1 MNQKVQMSMRCACCK
16 IGQMEETKTT
26 YFAQLKDCYV
36 IIENVPC
43 MKCGQCGEVVF
54 RNSIAEK
61 IDDILD
67 DLEKIVSK
75 ISIIDYSKV
84 A

>member
-1 MNQKVQMSMRCACCK
+1 MRCTSCK
-16 IGQMEETKTT
+16 NGTMLEDKTT

-36 IIENVPC
+36 IFENVPC
-43 MKCGQCGEVVF
+43 LKCTQCGEVVF
-54 RNSIAEK
+54 KGSVVEK

-67 DLEKIVSK
+67 SLEKIVSK

>member
-1 MNQKVQMSMRCACCK
+1 MQES
-16 IGQMEETKTT
+16 KTS
-26 YFAQLKDCYV
+26 YFAKLESSYV

-43 MKCGQCGEVVF
+43 LKCTQCGDEVF
-54 RNSIAEK
+54 RGSVVEK

-67 DLEKIVSK
+67 NLENIVSK
-75 ISIIDYSKV
+75 IPIIDYSKV